1 MESNFKKN
9 YPGSSGYG
17 NSRMSRKASA
27 PQKGFEDELPEFITL
42 GWVLRRLWAG
52 LKLIWM
58 ALRYRW
64 RRINGGKKVGGL
76 RISWFKITAIF
87 VAVFLVTQKDV
98 RFSINLSAPFAN
110 NRSKEQTVAAKNTG
124 VDKFSLGDA
133 LPFGGGGKKESAVKV
148 EDLDDAAVNTYLR
161 RFSKVA
167 VAEMR
172 KFGIPASIKLAQAVL
187 ESQAGTSAG
196 TLQNNNHFGAPL
208 AGEEYVS
215 AWENWR
221 AHSLLLKRDYADL
234 CDSAF
239 GYKQWAKGLAQKG
252 YNPDRK
258 YAEKLIQIVE
268 KYGLDRL
275 DE

>member
-1 MESNFKKN
+1 M
-9 YPGSSGYG
+9 
-17 NSRMSRKASA
+17 
-27 PQKGFEDELPEFITL
+27 PEFITL
-42 GWVLRRLWAG
+42 GWVLRRLWSG
-52 LKLIWM
+52 LKLVWM

-64 RRINGGKKVGGL
+64 RRISGNKKVGGF
-76 RISWFKITAIF
+76 RISWFKITAVF

-98 RFSINLSAPFAN
+98 RFSINLSAPFAS
-110 NRSKEQTVAAKNTG
+110 NRSKEEKVAVKNSG
-124 VDKFSLGDA
+124 VDKFSLGDV
-133 LPFGGGGKKESAVKV
+133 LPFGGSKKESTVKI
-148 EDLDDAAVNTYLR
+148 EDMDEAAVNAYLR

-187 ESQAGTSAG
+187 ESNAGTSPNAV
-196 TLQNNNHFGAPL
+196 QHNNHFGTPL
-208 AGEEYVS
+208 ADEEYVS

-234 CDSAF
+234 CESAF

-258 YAEKLIQIVE
+258 YAEKLVQLVE

>member
-1 MESNFKKN
+1 MASNFNKN
-9 YPGSSGYG
+9 YPGSSGYDS
-17 NSRMSRKASA
+17 SRMSRKTSA
-27 PQKGFEDELPEFITL
+27 PKKGFEDELPEFITL
-42 GWVLRRLWAG
+42 GWVLRRLWSG
-52 LKLIWM
+52 LKLVWM

-64 RRINGGKKVGGL
+64 RRISGNKKVGGF
-76 RISWFKITAIF
+76 RISWFKITAVF

-98 RFSINLSAPFAN
+98 RFSINLSAPFAS
-110 NRSKEQTVAAKNTG
+110 NRSKEEKVAVKNSG
-124 VDKFSLGDA
+124 VDKFSLGDV
-133 LPFGGGGKKESAVKV
+133 LPFGGSKKESTVKI
-148 EDLDDAAVNTYLR
+148 EDMDEAAVNAYLR

-187 ESQAGTSAG
+187 ESNAGTSPNAV
-196 TLQNNNHFGAPL
+196 QHNNHFGTPL
-208 AGEEYVS
+208 ADEEYVS

-234 CDSAF
+234 CESAF

-258 YAEKLIQIVE
+258 YAEKLVQLVE